1 MKKESTQSFV
11 DNIKNLSEKTG
22 TDRLILQRLYMMEC
36 FLDRLSRSPYKDQ
49 FILKGGVLIAAIFG
63 TKLRSTMDIDQTIKG
78 FDLTEEKTKEIIAEI
93 IRIPADDG
101 VVFSLASVA
110 PIQENADYPGLRIH
124 LDATLDQ
131 TVIPVL
137 IDLSTGDAITPKEI
151 EYSYPRLFG
160 GSIPLCSYPIET
172 VVAEKLE
179 TVLSRGEA
187 NTRMRDF
194 YDIALFYKQRKTLP
208 INRPDLVDAFAATLK
223 KRGTEWIFEQ
233 HWDIVTQISYSP
245 TLKKRWAAFQKNY
258 AYAQTVDWS
267 HVVMGITHMLEW
279 AM

>member
-1 MKKESTQSFV
+1 MKKQNTQSFV
-11 DNIKNLSEKTG
+11 DSIKNLSEKTG
-22 TDRLILQRLYMMEC
+22 TDRLILQRLFMMEC

-49 FILKGGVLIAAIFG
+49 FILKGGVLIASVFG
-63 TKLRSTMDIDQTIKG
+63 TNLRSTMDIDQTIKG
-78 FDLTEEKTKEIIAEI
+78 FDLTEEKTREIVSEI

-101 VVFSLASVA
+101 VCFSLTSVA

-124 LDATLDQ
+124 LDAALDQ

-160 GSIPLCSYPIET
+160 ETINLCSYPIET
-172 VVAEKLE
+172 IVAEKLE
-179 TVLSRGEA
+179 TILSRGEA

-208 INRPDLVDAFAATLK
+208 INRPNLVDAFAATLK
-223 KRGTEWIFEQ
+223 TRRTEWIYEQ
-233 HWDIVTQISYSP
+233 RWDVVTQIRNSP
-245 TLKKRWAAFQKNY
+245 TLQKRWAAFQKNY
-258 AYAQTVDWS
+258 AYAQIVDWK

-279 AM
+279 AI